1 MNSKSGSSVKLSFAG
16 DIMCIGKQLEACTVG
31 RVHDFTSLFADTKEL
46 FSSSDYVVGNFET
59 PVAGESSGYTSERYR
74 FNNPEAFAEAVRDA
88 GFDLVST
95 ANNHCMDRNAAGL
108 FATLDTLDRIN
119 IDHIGTY
126 RSREERDGCF
136 MREINGVKVGF
147 LAYTY
152 GTNAFAHHM
161 YLEDGQLFAVNLFQP
176 QECRPGSIHLL
187 DPMDRIAQQVE
198 ELHRPDNPVF
208 QKEILPYHDQL
219 RRDLRILRE
228 NGAEFIVLI
237 MHSGGQYNQIPDPYT
252 LKLVDMILE
261 MGGVDAIIGHH
272 PHIILPCMMRKNI
285 PVAYSI
291 GNFIG
296 MPNTA
301 PDWAADYVD
310 YSVVAHLH
318 LRMNRPGSMLEKLT
332 FSITKSVLRP
342 NGVATVVPLCD
353 LIRET
358 SDPVLKSKLL
368 EDNCRMVNLFRG
380 SSGSEVPFCEEYE
393 FHLYK
398 SQDADQE

>member
-1 MNSKSGSSVKLSFAG
+1 
-16 DIMCIGKQLEACTVG
+16 MCIGRQLEACSVG
-31 RVHDFTSLFADTKEL
+31 RAHDFSSLFADAKEL

-59 PVAGESSGYTSERYR
+59 PVAGGSSGYTSERYC
-74 FNNPEAFAEAVRDA
+74 FNNPAAFAEAVRDA
-88 GFDLVST
+88 GFNLVST
-95 ANNHCMDRNAAGL
+95 ANNHCMDRNVTGL
-108 FATLDTLDRIN
+108 FATLDTLDHVGL
-119 IDHIGTY
+119 DHIGTY

-342 NGVATVVPLCD
+342 NGVAVVMPLWK

-358 SDPVLKSKLL
+358 SDPELRSKLL
-368 EDNCRMVNLFRG
+368 DDNCRMVNLFSN
-380 SSGSEVPFCEEYE
+380 SSDKEIPLCEEYE
-393 FHLYK
+393 FRL
-398 SQDADQE
+398 DPA